1 MKSKEDTVA
10 ILLKIL
16 VNENN
21 LADNQLEMWYNI
33 NIKVKEIINYV
44 WILWNISRR

>member
-33 NIKVKEIINYV
+33 NIKVKEII
-44 WILWNISRR
+44 I

>member
-16 VNENN
+16 VNGNK
-21 LADNQLEMWYNI
+21 LVDNQLEMWYNI
-33 NIKVKEIINYV
+33 NIKVKEIIIWQLKN
-44 WILWNISRR
+44 